1 MHVENVLATIKQ
13 KHKMINCVFLLF
25 YINKLNQNN
34 KFKPSCEKEF
44 FNSILFYE
52 IKNTQ
57 YYATNLFAKPLA

>member
-1 MHVENVLATIKQ
+1 
-13 KHKMINCVFLLF
+13 MINCVFLLF

-57 YYATNLFAKPLA
+57 YYATNLFAKPSA